1 MVLIFRRRHFAT
13 RLCSSHPE
21 VYHRAS
27 SVDFFSFPALLL
39 RFPMLL
45 TQTVGQTGSILLFLP
60 FGHGLLETVL
70 GRPRPFPPTFSMKPP
85 GTLLFLVLGRF
96 VLSLCSIL
104 ALPHTGASHRSV
116 PVFRP
121 IPNSEVSGQ
130 GAADKLLPL
139 RPSPPLP
146 QAATPQLD
154 SKLKPRPEG
163 QAPPPPLAG
172 PAPHSPEASPRARRL
187 LGAGGEGRCRVG
199 RGVASPPL
207 WPRWPSAGGMGS
219 LRRRQ
224 PGRSRD
230 PGAQGW
236 RLHLHQGLHLRRD
249 RPPHSAPLITA
260 IPPPPE

>member
-1 MVLIFRRRHFAT
+1 MRMVLIFRKRHFAT
-13 RLCSSHPE
+13 RLCSCHPE
-21 VYHRAS
+21 VGKPYHRAS
-27 SVDFFSFPALLL
+27 SVDFFSFPALFL

-60 FGHGLLETVL
+60 LS
-70 GRPRPFPPTFSMKPP
+70 RPP
-85 GTLLFLVLGRF
+85 GDSPRQALAFSSNILNEAPGHLAFSGSR
-96 VLSLCSIL
+96 SLCF
-104 ALPHTGASHRSV
+104 V
-116 PVFRP
+116 PLVPLF
-121 IPNSEVSGQ
+121 N
-130 GAADKLLPL
+130 PL
-139 RPSPPLP
+139 RTQPAPPPGCDSP
-146 QAATPQLD
+146 LD

-187 LGAGGEGRCRVG
+187 LGVGGEGRCRVG

-230 PGAQGW
+230 LGAQGW

-249 RPPHSAPLITA
+249 RPPHRAPFLTA
-260 IPPPPE
+260 IPPLRNNFRSHYQATGDWAKHRAPPSQGDC